1 VKYPIVTSQSMPIR
15 FNEYLLFLE
24 PCKKVAIR
32 ALELDVAKCMIA
44 SMWHPMQT
52 CIWFCFS
59 MQVVDTLKNF
69 LNLVLPV
76 AIDANSST
84 MCLLLLEVQKTKDG
98 LSLSIT
104 QKSCSLQLPG

>member
-1 VKYPIVTSQSMPIR
+1 
-15 FNEYLLFLE
+15 
-24 PCKKVAIR
+24 
-32 ALELDVAKCMIA
+32 
-44 SMWHPMQT
+44 
-52 CIWFCFS
+52 